1 MSREAETLLRIDLQ
15 RGGPGDVLGPL
26 SLSLVSGETVALTGP
41 SGVGKTTLLRIIA
54 GLEKNFIGTRC
65 VPERLAAVFQ
75 EPVLLPWR
83 SAIQNITIIAN
94 ISASEA
100 EDWLGRVGLAG
111 LGHRFPGELS
121 LGQQRRL
128 ALARAFAARPELLLM
143 DEPFVSLDPAL
154 VNEMMTLFETLRRE
168 RPCATIIVTHVQAE
182 AERLARR
189 ILRLDGRP
197 ARLIEPVDQKDGA
210 YL

>member
-1 MSREAETLLRIDLQ
+1 MFPEAEPLLRIDLQ

-26 SLSLVSGETVALTGP
+26 SLSIAPRETVALTGP

-54 GLEKNFIGTRC
+54 GLEKSFEGTRR
-65 VPERLAAVFQ
+65 VPERLAVVFQ

-83 SAIQNITIIAN
+83 SAIQNISIIAN
-94 ISASEA
+94 ISAGEA
-100 EDWLGRVGLAG
+100 QEWLGRVGLAG
-111 LGHRFPGELS
+111 LGHRFPSELS

-143 DEPFVSLDPAL
+143 DEPFVSLDPVL
-154 VNEMMTLFETLRRE
+154 VDEMMTLFETLRRD

-182 AERLARR
+182 AERLTRR

-197 ARLIEPVDQKDGA
+197 ARLMEPAGQKDGA

>member
-1 MSREAETLLRIDLQ
+1 MSREAETLLRIDLR

-54 GLEKNFIGTRC
+54 GLEKNFIGTRF

-100 EDWLGRVGLAG
+100 EDWLGKVGLAG

-197 ARLIEPVDQKDGA
+197 ARLIEPVGQKDGA

>member
-1 MSREAETLLRIDLQ
+1 MFQEADPLLRIDLKH
-15 RGGPGDVLGPL
+15 GGPGDVLGPL
-26 SLSLVSGETVALTGP
+26 SLRLGIGETVALTGP

-54 GLEKNFIGTRC
+54 GLEKDFEGTRQA
-65 VPERLAAVFQ
+65 PERLAMVFQ

-83 SAIQNITIIAN
+83 SAIQNIAIIAN
-94 ISASEA
+94 IDAGEA
-100 EDWLGRVGLAG
+100 QDWLSKVGLTG

-128 ALARAFAARPELLLM
+128 ALARAFAVRPDLLLM

-154 VNEMMTLFETLRRE
+154 VAEMMTLFETLRSE

-182 AERLARR
+182 AERLTSR
-189 ILRLDGRP
+189 ILKLEGRP
-197 ARLIEPVDQKDGA
+197 ARLIEPTFQKDGA